1 MKEIIL
7 LRLTLLNF
15 KGIRSLTVDFDE
27 HETNIYGANAAG
39 KTTVFDAFRWVL
51 FGKDCNDRKDFN
63 IKTIGADGKPI
74 ERLPHEVTA
83 DLVVDG
89 EQITLKKCYVEK
101 WTKKRGSAVETFT
114 GHAVECYYNDVPC
127 SVKEYEAKV
136 SEICDEQVFK
146 LITNPLFFTS
156 QKKDFQRGLLIRL
169 AGDVTDQELVDE
181 NPEFA
186 DLVSMLSGKTVEELK
201 REVNSKKRKIK
212 DGIDSIP
219 ARIDE
224 RKRDMPEERDW
235 SKLEQEITACEQR
248 INGIDAQIAAR
259 AQVYDGITQHKQEVA
274 KELSSVKSAIT
285 ARQYELKD
293 KLLAKYNESR
303 RAHDTAVQRAA
314 SLRNERRVNALALPR
329 LEKELQTLNE
339 KRETLIAEWRKI
351 KAETFVEPD
360 RNEFVCPTCKR
371 PLETD
376 DIEATLEELRT
387 SFNADVSRRLE
398 RNKAVGIET
407 KNAIEAKT
415 AEIKAVNDACFKLDN
430 EVAEIENSSAYKED
444 PVQPNIEP
452 MIAQD
457 EQLLSLKGKA
467 VNLQTELDS
476 EVSAPDTSDL
486 QDKKRMEQD
495 TINGDK
501 EWLRDRDIIAASKK
515 RIQELEEEYKSS
527 QDELARLEGI
537 EFTIQQFCKAR
548 IEHVESRI
556 NGMFK
561 LVRFKMYEQQINGG
575 EIETCEATVDGVPF
589 SDLNN
594 AMKINAGLDI
604 INAICR
610 ANNIVAPIFIDNRES
625 VSDIVSTQSQIVN
638 LIVDANSKTL
648 KIQ

>member
-1 MKEIIL
+1 MKEIII

-101 WTKKRGSAVETFT
+101 WTKKRGSAVETFS

-156 QKKDFQRGLLIRL
+156 QKKDFQRGMLINL
-169 AGDVTDQELVDE
+169 AGDVTNQELVDE
-181 NPEFA
+181 NPEFSE
-186 DLVSMLSGKTVEELK
+186 LVGMLSGKTVEELK
-201 REVNSKKRKIK
+201 REVASKKRKIK
-212 DGIDSIP
+212 DGIDNIP

-224 RKRDMPEERDW
+224 RKRDMPEVLDW
-235 SKLEQEITACEQR
+235 SAIETNIKVHEYEITQL
-248 INGIDAQIAAR
+248 DAQIADRSKAFNE
-259 AQVYDGITQHKQEVA
+259 ITKHKQEVA
-274 KELSSVKSAIT
+274 KQLSEVKSSIT
-285 ARQYELKD
+285 ARQFELKD
-293 KLLAKYNESR
+293 KLLADYNESR
-303 RAHDTAVQRAA
+303 RAHDTAVQRATT
-314 SLRNERRVNALALPR
+314 LCNERRVKGLAQPR
-329 LEKELQTLNE
+329 LEKELASLKE
-339 KRETLIAEWRKI
+339 KREGLIAEWRNI
-351 KAETFVEPD
+351 KAMTFAEPD

-371 PLETD
+371 PLEAD
-376 DIEATLEELRT
+376 DVDAKIEELRT
-387 SFNADVSRRLE
+387 AFNADKSKRLE
-398 RNKAVGIET
+398 SNKTLGIET
-407 KNAIEAKT
+407 KNAIEAKE
-415 AEIKAVNDACFKLDN
+415 AEIKAINDGCFKLDN
-430 EVAEIENSSAYKED
+430 EIAEIENSASYKTE
-444 PVQPNIEP
+444 PTEPNIEP
-452 MIAQD
+452 MIEADSTLQ
-457 EQLLSLKGKA
+457 ELKAKVA
-467 VNLQTELDS
+467 NLQTELDK

-486 QDKKRMEQD
+486 QELKSKHQEAINADKVKLHNRE
-495 TINGDK
+495 TIAN
-501 EWLRDRDIIAASKK
+501 SNK
-515 RIQELEEEYKSS
+515 RIKELEDEYKTS

-575 EIETCEATVDGVPF
+575 EIETCEATVNGVPF

-604 INAICR
+604 INAICA
-610 ANNIVAPIFIDNRES
+610 ANGIIAPIFIDNRES

-638 LIVDANSKTL
+638 LIVDANCKTL
-648 KIQ
+648 KII

>member
-1 MKEIIL
+1 MKEIVI

-89 EQITLKKCYVEK
+89 EEISLKKCYVEK
-101 WTKKRGSAVETFT
+101 WTKKRGSAVETFS
-114 GHAVECYYNDVPC
+114 GHSVECYYNDVPYT
-127 SVKEYEAKV
+127 VKEYEQKV

-156 QKKDFQRGLLIRL
+156 QKKDFQRGMLIKL
-169 AGDVTDQELVDE
+169 AGDITDQEVIDDNPDFAELVG
-181 NPEFA
+181 
-186 DLVSMLSGKTVEELK
+186 MLSGKTIEELK

-224 RKRDMPEERDW
+224 RKRDMPEVRDW
-235 SKLEQEITACEQR
+235 AALEQEIGRFRQR
-248 INGIDAQIAAR
+248 INEIEAQIADRSKAFNEITKQK
-259 AQVYDGITQHKQEVA
+259 QVIA
-274 KELSSVKSAIT
+274 KELSSVKSRIT
-285 ARQYELKD
+285 ARTYELKD
-293 KLLAKYNESR
+293 KLLANYNESR
-303 RAHDTAVQRAA
+303 RAHDMAVQRAT
-314 SLRNERRVNALALPR
+314 SLRNERQVKALALPR
-329 LEKELQTLNE
+329 LEKELQALKE
-339 KRETLIAEWRKI
+339 RREALIAEWRAI
-351 KAETFVEPD
+351 KAETFAEPD
-360 RNEFVCPTCKR
+360 RNDFVCPTCKR
-371 PLETD
+371 PLEAD
-376 DIEATLEELRT
+376 DVEAKIEDLRI
-387 SFNADVSRRLE
+387 SFNADKASRLE
-398 RNKAVGIET
+398 RNKALGIET
-407 KNAIEAKT
+407 KNGIEAKEN
-415 AEIKAVNDACFKLDN
+415 EIRTINEDCFKLDN
-430 EVAEIENSSAYKED
+430 EVAELENSNDYKVTPTAPD
-444 PVQPNIEP
+444 VEP
-452 MIAQD
+452 MIATD
-457 EQLLSLKGKA
+457 KELAELRRKE
-467 VNLQTELDS
+467 NDLQTELDK
-476 EVSAPDTSDL
+476 EVAAPDTSDL
-486 QDKKRMEQD
+486 QAQRQEVLNS
-495 TINGDK
+495 INGNSVLLRDK
-501 EWLRDRDIIAASKK
+501 ETIDNSNK
-515 RIQELEEEYKSS
+515 RIHELEEEYKTS

-548 IEHVESRI
+548 IELVESRI
-556 NGMFK
+556 NGMFE

-610 ANNIVAPIFIDNRES
+610 ANGIVAPIFIDNRES

-638 LIVDANSKTL
+638 LIVDANCKTL
-648 KIQ
+648 RIQ

>member
-1 MKEIIL
+1 MKEIII

-101 WTKKRGSAVETFT
+101 WTKKRGSAVETFS

-156 QKKDFQRGLLIRL
+156 QKKDFQRGMLINL
-169 AGDVTDQELVDE
+169 AGDVTNQELVDE
-181 NPEFA
+181 NTEFSE
-186 DLVSMLSGKTVEELK
+186 LVGMLSGKTVEELK
-201 REVNSKKRKIK
+201 REVASKKRKIK
-212 DGIDSIP
+212 DGIDNIP

-224 RKRDMPEERDW
+224 RKRDMPEVLDW
-235 SKLEQEITACEQR
+235 SAIETNIKVHEYEITQL
-248 INGIDAQIAAR
+248 DAQIADRSKAFNE
-259 AQVYDGITQHKQEVA
+259 ITKHKQEVA
-274 KELSSVKSAIT
+274 KQLSEVKSSIT
-285 ARQYELKD
+285 ARQFELKD
-293 KLLAKYNESR
+293 KLLADYNESR
-303 RAHDTAVQRAA
+303 RAHDTAVQRATT
-314 SLRNERRVNALALPR
+314 LRNERRVKGLALPR
-329 LEKELQTLNE
+329 LEKELASLKE
-339 KRETLIAEWRKI
+339 KREGMIAEWRNI
-351 KAETFVEPD
+351 KAMTFAEPD

-371 PLETD
+371 PLEAD
-376 DIEATLEELRT
+376 DVDAKIEELRT
-387 SFNADVSRRLE
+387 AFNADKSKRLE
-398 RNKAVGIET
+398 SNKTLGIET
-407 KNAIEAKT
+407 KNAIEAKE
-415 AEIKAVNDACFKLDN
+415 AEIKAINDGCFKLDN
-430 EVAEIENSSAYKED
+430 EIAEIENSASYKTE
-444 PVQPNIEP
+444 PTEPNIEP
-452 MIAQD
+452 MIEADSTLQ
-457 EQLLSLKGKA
+457 ELKAKA
-467 VNLQTELDS
+467 ANLQTELDK

-486 QDKKRMEQD
+486 QELKSKHQEAINADKVKLHNRE
-495 TINGDK
+495 TIAN
-501 EWLRDRDIIAASKK
+501 SNK
-515 RIQELEEEYKSS
+515 RIKELEDEYKTS

-575 EIETCEATVDGVPF
+575 EIETCEATVNGVPF

-604 INAICR
+604 INAICA
-610 ANNIVAPIFIDNRES
+610 ANGIVAPIFIDNRES

-638 LIVDANSKTL
+638 LIVDANCKTL
-648 KIQ
+648 KIM